1 MKITTTPRPP
11 PQKNQNI
18 STRLSL
24 IFTRLAELA
33 QSVGRLNTE
42 GGGGGG
48 SLKYDPWGQN
58 NTRNLK
64 TTEK

>member
-11 PQKNQNI
+11 PQKKNQNI

-42 GGGGGG
+42 GGGG